1 MGSQRP
7 RNSKE
12 RKCGFANKIKAGG
25 KEMEIK
31 IIKMKK
37 DSVLE
42 GLITRRI
49 NEVFFYIVDV
59 YTFCKQERFSS
70 QANSSR
76 NKHPYFRSLFYSN
89 VIAFHQTYPGVDFF
103 SKYIFSFGS
112 ESNCERVQLNE
123 LGCIQFN
130 VASPADSRAA
140 ETMSHFVEESFS
152 PFYLWSSGGLFEGKR
167 KFNNR
172 SSRSAGSWEVL
183 VGHKKLPRHVR
194 DFETGKVG
202 KKYMKQIWERRPH
215 KWRFL
220 FDDRV

>member
-1 MGSQRP
+1 
-7 RNSKE
+7 
-12 RKCGFANKIKAGG
+12 
-25 KEMEIK
+25 
-31 IIKMKK
+31 
-37 DSVLE
+37 
-42 GLITRRI
+42 
-49 NEVFFYIVDV
+49 
-59 YTFCKQERFSS
+59 RFSS

-130 VASPADSRAA
+130 VASSADSRAA

-172 SSRSAGSWEVL
+172 SSRSAGSCEVL

-194 DFETGKVG
+194 DFETAKVG
-202 KKYMKQIWERRPH
+202 KKYMKQIWEQRPH